1 MYTKAAVTSPRLL
14 VGVAAV
20 LCTLFV
26 ASVAAG
32 EKIVT
37 VSRHVSTEGLDLS
50 QPADLRTFYTRLEN
64 AAWVVCT
71 SRTSRFAMRRRSQAQ
86 SGPPERRR
94 LPRSTWQLTRLRQ
107 PQRRESKYRHK
118 SWRSDLSRA
127 KVAARFTQHD

>member
-71 SRTSRFAMRRRSQAQ
+71 
-86 SGPPERRR
+86 
-94 LPRSTWQLTRLRQ
+94 
-107 PQRRESKYRHK
+107 
-118 SWRSDLSRA
+118 RA
-127 KVAARFTQHD
+127 DRVNLVRVENFTVCYEKALAGAIRAARTPALTQIYLATHTAQAAAAQGIEIPAQVVAK